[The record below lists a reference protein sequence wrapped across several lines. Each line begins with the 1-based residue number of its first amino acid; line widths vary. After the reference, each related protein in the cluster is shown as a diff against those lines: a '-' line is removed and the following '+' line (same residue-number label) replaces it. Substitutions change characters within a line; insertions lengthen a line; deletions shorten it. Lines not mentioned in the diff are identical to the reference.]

1 MLLTIAAMITAPA
14 MAKKPLIEKKGL
26 SWGKYYTREN
36 KDWNDRFKEGEDRKG
51 GFDFYRHKQPASQKA
66 KIIKSQ
72 IESAR
77 QEMLRSLE

>member
-26 SWGKYYTREN
+26 SWDKYYTREN
-36 KDWNDRFKEGEDRKG
+36 KDWNDRFKEGEDAKG
-51 GFDFYRHKQPASQKA
+51 GFDFWKHKQQTKEKA
-66 KIIKSQ
+66 KINKRT
-72 IESAR
+72 IEAAR